1 MMIELSSELEA
12 RLKETAEAQGVS
24 VRNYLENLIAETDL
38 RRRQLSEFKA
48 AIAERLASLDAGET
62 VDGEEVMARL
72 IAELPAR

>member
-1 MMIELSSELEA
+1 MIELSSELEA